1 MAQMCMYPLVTQIYY
16 RMLAGSKRCDVKAQR
31 ILPAGGVGT
40 LALNVFLRN
49 HSGRPALLVKQV

>member
-1 MAQMCMYPLVTQIYY
+1 MAQMCMYPLVTQIHY

-49 HSGRPALLVKQV
+49 HSGRPA